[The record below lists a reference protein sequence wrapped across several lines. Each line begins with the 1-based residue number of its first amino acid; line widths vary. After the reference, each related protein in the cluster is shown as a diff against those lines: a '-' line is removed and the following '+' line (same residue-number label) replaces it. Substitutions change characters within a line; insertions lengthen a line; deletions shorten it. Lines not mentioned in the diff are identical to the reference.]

1 MPTSITAEDFAD
13 VVFELHRGGV
23 ITALEGFP
31 QLCGHR
37 ELLEELAAAIEDH
50 AALEQLT
57 RRAEAQVDRIEAQ
70 LRQAVLQ

>member
-1 MPTSITAEDFAD
+1 MNTPITPEDFAD

-23 ITALEGFP
+23 ITALEGSP

-37 ELLEELAAAIEDH
+37 ELLKELAAAIEDH

-57 RRAEAQVDRIEAQ
+57 RRAESQVDRIEAQ
-70 LRQAVLQ
+70 LRQAILK

>member
-1 MPTSITAEDFAD
+1 MNTPITAEDLAD

-23 ITALEGFP
+23 DAALKGFP

-37 ELLEELAAAIEDH
+37 ELLEEFAATIEDH

-70 LRQAVLQ
+70 LRRAVLQ

>member
-1 MPTSITAEDFAD
+1 MNTPITPDEFAD

-23 ITALEGFP
+23 DAALKGFP
-31 QLCGHR
+31 QLRDHR
-37 ELLEELAAAIEDH
+37 ELLEEFAATIEDQ

-57 RRAEAQVDRIEAQ
+57 RRAEAQVDRIEAR